1 MTISPL
7 TPFSRSFTPVNNVTP
22 FTYRDGATYLEI
34 LYALITYINDTLVGQ
49 IEATLTQKLLDFAA
63 ELQAAK
69 DDITTTKE
77 EWETRWDTFMADVT
91 AQLAA
96 LNDAAM
102 AGLILNNLSA
112 TRAALQSVL
121 NDYLKIVAP
130 SVLWVDPV
138 AGNDDN
144 EGSNALPIKTIN
156 EAFARIEK
164 VAQDSN
170 SEWVINLEPGVYTE
184 RVRPSAFTPFGYKVT
199 IAGPDVAH
207 PVVPMVTFTEGM
219 GAVAVGMFFSNP
231 LATVTVKDIKFAGYN
246 GSTSACGINSVEGWL
261 NTVNVHAEF
270 CYFAISGSHGTH
282 DAVGGILQDN
292 GCLNG
297 QSTGN
302 GAAIRSLFQN
312 HHSIGNQFAGD
323 NTQGPFFYRNQKGI
337 FAQESSTGHADWCLF
352 EDNVNAIECNI
363 SSRVNTNGS
372 SFKRNST
379 DVLLRGNSHANI
391 ADNNTFGTGAD
402 ASGQICVAA
411 GGSQAPTT
419 RALDVDMSYA
429 RTEQVFWGNWAQQEF
444 TGSTATRDVFS
455 RTVDAPWWNST
466 VQVGGTAPKRLI
478 VRARGNVTGVA
489 GTKQFALRLGSLIA
503 SITLA
508 ATEAGDFA
516 FDGEILFVSPTR
528 QIVNTKMMLHLAD
541 SQRVDNSAGSVDL
554 TTDQTVRL
562 TIADS
567 DAADTVTFES
577 VEILFG

>member
-7 TPFSRSFTPVNNVTP
+7 IPFSRGFVPVNNVTP
-22 FTYRDGATYLEI
+22 FTYRDGASYLEI
-34 LYALITYINDTLVGQ
+34 LECLSQYVKELAPDISTKLGQ
-49 IEATLTQKLLDFAA
+49 IVAQFSE
-63 ELQAAK
+63 ELQSTK
-69 DDITTTKE
+69 DD
-77 EWETRWDTFMADVT
+77 WEAKWAAFMVDVT
-91 AQLAA
+91 AELAA

-102 AGLILNNLSA
+102 AGLILDGLSA
-112 TRAALQSVL
+112 TRVALQSVL

-130 SVLWVDPV
+130 DVLWIDPV
-138 AGNDDN
+138 AGDDNN
-144 EGSNALPIKTIN
+144 EGSNAEPLKTIG

-170 SEWVINLEPGVYTE
+170 SEWVINLESGVYTE
-184 RVRPSAFTPFGYKVT
+184 RVRPSAFTPYGYKVT

-207 PVVPMVTFTEGM
+207 PVEPMVTFTEGM
-219 GAVAVGMFFSNP
+219 GTVAVGMFFSNP
-231 LATVTVKDIKFAGYN
+231 LATITVKNIKFAGYN
-246 GSTSACGINSVEGWL
+246 GSVSACGINSVEGWL
-261 NTVNVHAEF
+261 NTVNVHAEY
-270 CYFAISGSHGTH
+270 CYFAVSSSHGTL
-282 DAVGGILQDN
+282 DMEGGILSDN
-292 GCLNG
+292 GRLNG
-297 QSTGN
+297 DSTGN
-302 GAAIRSLFQN
+302 GAAVRSLFQN
-312 HHSIGNQFAGD
+312 HHSIGNQFAVD
-323 NTQGPFFYRNQKGI
+323 NTQGPFFYRNANGI
-337 FAQESSTGHADWCLF
+337 FAQESSTGHSDWCLY
-352 EDNVNAIECNI
+352 EDNVNAIQCNI

-372 SFKRNST
+372 SFKRNNT

-429 RTEQVFWGNWAQQEF
+429 RTEQVFWGNWNQQEF

-478 VRARGNVTGVA
+478 VRARGNVSGTA
-489 GTKQFALRLGSLIA
+489 GTKQFALRLGTLIA

-508 ATEAGDFA
+508 TTETGDFA
-516 FDGEILFVSPTR
+516 YDGEIIFVSPTR

-541 SQRVDNSAGSVDL
+541 SQRVDNASGSVDL
-554 TTDQTVRL
+554 TVNQLVRL